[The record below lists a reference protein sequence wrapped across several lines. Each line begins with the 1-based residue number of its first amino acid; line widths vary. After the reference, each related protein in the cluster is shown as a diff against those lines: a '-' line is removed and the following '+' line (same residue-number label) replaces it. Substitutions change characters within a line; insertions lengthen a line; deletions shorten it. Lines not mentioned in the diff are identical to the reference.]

1 MSVQKKKK
9 DQPKKTSSSAKHI
22 QVVKKARTV
31 DPNARLRKKP
41 KYKAFR
47 LHKRVKHPDA
57 PLPGWFKL
65 TKRALKLMWAN
76 KRPLFW
82 FFLVYTVLYFAFVR
96 GLSAP
101 VDINGVRDTFSEVAE
116 QDYSALAINFTVFSL
131 MLDSTTSAAGEVGGM
146 YQIFFL
152 VISILALVWVFR
164 QQQAGNKVTI
174 RQAFYRGMYPLIPF
188 ALIMMLMSIQLIP
201 VMIGNFLFTTVIE
214 SGLAINMIEQFIW
227 LFLFLLLILL
237 SLYWLSSS
245 LVALFVVT
253 LPEMTP
259 MRALRKAKSLVMFR
273 RFSIVRKIAALAIVV
288 IAAFLIVVFPAIF
301 VSAPLA
307 QFLFF
312 GLATMLVPFAVAYL
326 FVLYREL
333 L

>member
-1 MSVQKKKK
+1 MITDKKKI
-9 DQPKKTSSSAKHI
+9 DQTKKSTTKSAHT
-22 QVVKKARTV
+22 QVVKKARIV
-31 DPNARLRKKP
+31 DPNTRLRKKP
-41 KYKAFR
+41 RYKSFR
-47 LHKRVKHPDA
+47 LHKRVRHPDS
-57 PLPGWFKL
+57 PLPSWFKL
-65 TKRALKLMWAN
+65 SKRALKLMWAN

-82 FFLVYTVLYFAFVR
+82 FFIIYTVLYFAFVR
-96 GLSAP
+96 GLTAP
-101 VDINGVRDTFSEVAE
+101 VDINGIKSTFSEVAD

-152 VISILALVWVFR
+152 VISVLALIWLYR

-174 RQAFYRGMYPLIPF
+174 KQAFYRGMYPLIPF
-188 ALIMMLMSIQLIP
+188 SMIMMLMSIQLIP

-214 SGLAINMIEQFIW
+214 SGLAINMTEQLIW
-227 LFLFLLLILL
+227 FLLFLLLILL

-245 LVALFVVT
+245 IMGLFVVT

-259 MRALRKAKSLVMFR
+259 KRALRKAKTLVTFR
-273 RFSIVRKIAALAIVV
+273 RFSIVRKILALLIVV
-288 IAAFLIVVFPAIF
+288 VIVFLMVVFPAIF

-312 GLATMLVPFAVAYL
+312 GLATMLVPFVVAYL
-326 FVLYREL
+326 FILYREL